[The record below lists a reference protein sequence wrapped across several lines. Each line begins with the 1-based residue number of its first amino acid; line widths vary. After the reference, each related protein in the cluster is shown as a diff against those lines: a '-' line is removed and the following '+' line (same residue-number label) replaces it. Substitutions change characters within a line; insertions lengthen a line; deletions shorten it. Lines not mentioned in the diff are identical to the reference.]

1 MKSVSQFVEGTLA
14 CAVSGVN
21 VYYLIL
27 EYLILIKF
35 FLFNLIHA
43 LIFALIHFAKVA
55 HRSLTNGSAH
65 SFA

>member
-1 MKSVSQFVEGTLA
+1 MSDYILYSVSRFVEGTLA

-21 VYYLIL
+21 VYYIIL
-27 EYLILIKF
+27 EYLILI
-35 FLFNLIHA
+35 NLIHA